1 MQQDKLTHALTMC
14 KAWHS
19 GQFRKYTKEPY
30 WTHPVKVME
39 LVKTVK
45 HTEEMLCAALLH
57 DVVEDTD
64 CTIDLIRNPMGDD
77 IACMVEMLTNPSKPE
92 DGNREQR
99 RAINRAHTAQATPDV
114 KTIKLADVIVNLSDI
129 FEQDPG
135 FARIYVKEK
144 ELLLQVLLDGD
155 HELLDMANNLIN
167 NIKNKLE
174 IG

>member
-92 DGNREQR
+92 DGNRRTVSLCQ
-99 RAINRAHTAQATPDV
+99 IKYSTTTPSKFYCNATDGIEIDGSRDV
-114 KTIKLADVIVNLSDI
+114 GKRTLYRFRVRSRLKD
-129 FEQDPG
+129 F
-135 FARIYVKEK
+135 Y
-144 ELLLQVLLDGD
+144 
-155 HELLDMANNLIN
+155 
-167 NIKNKLE
+167 
-174 IG
+174 